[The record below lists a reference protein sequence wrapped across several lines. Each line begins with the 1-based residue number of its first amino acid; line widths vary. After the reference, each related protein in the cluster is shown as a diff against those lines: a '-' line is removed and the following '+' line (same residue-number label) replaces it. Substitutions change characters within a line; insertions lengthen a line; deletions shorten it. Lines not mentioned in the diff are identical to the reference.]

1 MGSSGEP
8 VELPGMRVGIGTDRH
23 RLEKGLP
30 LMLGGIEIASSHG
43 PVAHSDGDVILHAL
57 SDAMLGAAAAGDIG
71 TLFPDTDP
79 HWKGLASRH
88 IIEKVLET
96 VAKLGWKP
104 GNIDV
109 IVHLEQPKISEH
121 RDAIRR
127 SLAEMLGIT
136 IDGVGVKAKT
146 GEGIGP
152 VGESLVIEAMAVVQL
167 VGAEVR

>member
-1 MGSSGEP
+1 MESGE
-8 VELPGMRVGIGTDRH
+8 LPATRVGIGTDRH
-23 RLEKGLP
+23 RLATGLP
-30 LMLGGIEIASSHG
+30 LLLGGVEIASSHG

-79 HWKGLASRH
+79 RWKGLASRH
-88 IIEKVLET
+88 IIVEVLET
-96 VAKLGWKP
+96 IAKLGWKP

-127 SLAEMLGIT
+127 SLAEMLGVS
-136 IDGVGVKAKT
+136 IDRVGVKAKT

-167 VGAEVR
+167 VRSEER